1 MSRKKMITFDSDEY
15 LSQVKKRMKQKE
27 DVCFERMAKLTN
39 MKEDTV
45 RSWFRSGRIPEYE
58 KSILDIYLE
67 TGRKMKKVLPA
78 PKKEAELPLVEMCE
92 KAIVSIGG
100 EVVEEVPIVPVSQRD
115 LQPFRTASEMQKCP
129 YPRTMFFIQHAYDY
143 DFTGDER
150 CAYIQTLGM
159 MLRQDAEVNCGL

>member
-15 LSQVKKRMKQKE
+15 LSQVKRRMKQKE

-45 RSWFRSGRIPEYE
+45 RSWFRLGRIPEYE

-78 PKKEAELPLVEMCE
+78 PKKEEPAPE
-92 KAIVSIGG
+92 KDINQMTFDEFISQADVSVQVGG
-100 EVVEEVPIVPVSQRD
+100 IEVDNIPVYHIDANVIEYPKAKYFIEHAFDRFGD
-115 LQPFRTASEMQKCP
+115 LTPECRV
-129 YPRTMFFIQHAYDY
+129 AYLQCLAQILICDK
-143 DFTGDER
+143 EAR
-150 CAYIQTLGM
+150 
-159 MLRQDAEVNCGL
+159 

>member
-15 LSQVKKRMKQKE
+15 LSQMKRRMKQKE
-27 DVCFERMAKLTN
+27 DVCFQRMASLTR

-67 TGRKMKKVLPA
+67 TGRKMKKILPA
-78 PKKEAELPLVEMCE
+78 PKKEAEQMTFEELIPELPPVED
-92 KAIVSIGG
+92 K
-100 EVVEEVPIVPVSQRD
+100 PVYHIETKKSD
-115 LQPFRTASEMQKCP
+115 FPLTD
-129 YPRTMFFIQHAYDY
+129 YFIQHAYDY
-143 DFTGDER
+143 DFTGNER

-159 MLRQDAEVNCGL
+159 MLRQDSEVHYCGL

>member
-27 DVCFERMAKLTN
+27 DICFERMARLTG

-58 KSILDIYLE
+58 KSILDIYIE
-67 TGRKMKKVLPA
+67 TGLKKGLPA
-78 PKKEAELPLVEMCE
+78 PKKEAEQMTFDELIPQTITIEDKPVFHIET
-92 KAIVSIGG
+92 KTSDF
-100 EVVEEVPIVPVSQRD
+100 PITD
-115 LQPFRTASEMQKCP
+115 
-129 YPRTMFFIQHAYDY
+129 YFIKHAYDY
-143 DFTGDER
+143 DFTGNER

-159 MLRQDAEVNCGL
+159 MLRQDVEVNCGL